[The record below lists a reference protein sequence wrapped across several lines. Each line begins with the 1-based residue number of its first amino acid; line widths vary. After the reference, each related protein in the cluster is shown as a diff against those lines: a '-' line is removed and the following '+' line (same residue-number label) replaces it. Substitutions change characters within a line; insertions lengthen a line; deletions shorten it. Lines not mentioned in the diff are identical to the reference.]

1 MQLSDL
7 NHDDGYVL
15 LLHDGDGDG
24 DGDHRAATMHRL
36 NSPISLKSQ
45 LESLRYNEFVQA
57 RIDAELNE
65 KP

>member
-15 LLHDGDGDG
+15 LLHDGDG

-57 RIDAELNE
+57 RIGAELNE

>member
-1 MQLSDL
+1 M
-7 NHDDGYVL
+7 HD
-15 LLHDGDGDG
+15 HERDGDGDG
-24 DGDHRAATMHRL
+24 DGDGHHRAATMHRL

-57 RIDAELNE
+57 RIDAESSE